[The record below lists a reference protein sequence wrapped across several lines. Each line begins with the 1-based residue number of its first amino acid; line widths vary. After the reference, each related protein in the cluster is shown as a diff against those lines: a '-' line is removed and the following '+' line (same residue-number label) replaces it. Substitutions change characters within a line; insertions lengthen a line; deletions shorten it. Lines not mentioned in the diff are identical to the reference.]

1 LGKLNYE
8 RTIAEYLNASV
19 ETGDPDVMLSALSAV
34 ARARGMADLAEKAGV
49 NRESLYKA
57 LAPGA
62 KPRYDTIFRVA
73 RALGVEMVFRCHRR
87 QPRPRGR
94 RPPPALQRAAARLRA
109 RRSRIVRHARR
120 PEPESAGQSSP
131 EFTKTWIADPR
142 IRSGASSIRNDV
154 G

>member
-1 LGKLNYE
+1 MAVKLIAFDAAVFLKDE

-34 ARARGMADLAEKAGV
+34 ARARGMAELAEKAGV

-73 RALGVEMVFRCHRR
+73 RALGVEMVFRVPTSPSPAARKSTAGTRGRTTTRKTKPDREARASARTGERRAR
-87 QPRPRGR
+87 QP
-94 RPPPALQRAAARLRA
+94 
-109 RRSRIVRHARR
+109 
-120 PEPESAGQSSP
+120 
-131 EFTKTWIADPR
+131 
-142 IRSGASSIRNDV
+142 
-154 G
+154 